1 VRQNWAN
8 NVTFGARRFHEPSTL
23 TELQALIASSVRA
36 RVIGTGHS
44 FNDIADTDGD
54 LISVAGLPARV
65 EIDPVA
71 MTVKVSAG
79 MRYGELA
86 QRLQAAGFALHNL
99 GSLPHLSVAG
109 AVATATHG
117 SGNGNGNLA
126 TAVSSLDIVTA
137 DGAVRQTGQAVHLG
151 ALGIVTAV
159 TLRIEPT
166 YDVSQYVYEGL
177 TGPWDEIFAAAYSVS
192 VFTRWDGQYQGWVKD
207 RDGWLAPQNW
217 MGASLADGPR
227 HPIPGISAEAC
238 TEQGG
243 VAGPW
248 HERLP
253 HFRLS
258 HTPSS
263 GAELQSEFFV
273 PRARA
278 SEAIAA
284 VAGIGDLIRPV
295 LQISE
300 LRTVAA
306 DEFWLSPAYQRDCLA
321 IHFTWVED
329 AARVWPAVAAV
340 EGVLAPFDFRPH
352 WGKLFTAGP
361 LPYPKKANFVALMHD
376 FDPKGKLRNA
386 FLDTMLAA

>member
-1 VRQNWAN
+1 MRQNWAN
-8 NVTFGARRFHEPSTL
+8 NVTFRARRFHEPSTL
-23 TELQALIASSVRA
+23 TELQALIAGSERA

-54 LISVAGLPARV
+54 LISVACLPKRV
-65 EIDPVA
+65 EIDPLD
-71 MTVKVSAG
+71 MTVTVSAG

-86 QRLQAAGFALHNL
+86 QELQAAGFALHNL

-137 DGAVRQTGQAVHLG
+137 DGALARIEYPVHLG
-151 ALGIVTAV
+151 ALGIVTALTV
-159 TLRIEPT
+159 RIEST
-166 YDVSQYVYEGL
+166 YDIRQYVYDGL
-177 TGPWDEIFAAAYSVS
+177 TGPWEEIFAAAYSVS

-207 RDGWLAPQNW
+207 RDGWNAPDRW
-217 MGASLADGPR
+217 MGGSLADGPR

-263 GAELQSEFFV
+263 GDELQSEFFV
-273 PRARA
+273 PRSSAT
-278 SEAIAA
+278 EAIAA
-284 VAGIGDLIRPV
+284 VAAIGDLIRPA

-306 DEFWLSPAYQRDCLA
+306 DGLLNSPAYLLDCLA
-321 IHFTWVED
+321 LHFTWVSD
-329 AARVWPAVAAV
+329 AGRVWPAIRTVEAA
-340 EGVLAPFDFRPH
+340 LAPFGARPH
-352 WGKLFTAGP
+352 WGKLFTVRP
-361 LPYPKKANFVALMHD
+361 FWYPEKATFVALMRE